1 MPGLIA
7 EKFGVIPAGTAAVLG
22 WAGWAPVGN
31 GRWNAAGAANC
42 RQDDRMNAAEQ
53 ARSLALAQAI
63 ASVAVL
69 FRGHFPDARA
79 NLTPWRDDPLTR
91 AFAEQESVDLS
102 FHLPGWSPRSQCR
115 SFLVQL
121 QLDGAPGP
129 AADARPRLLGVVI
142 RGLTYESERWRLATM
157 GDWQPSGSHP
167 PQAEVAQK
175 LQQFCRELFDL
186 FGAAERGDQ
195 PLAA

>member
-1 MPGLIA
+1 
-7 EKFGVIPAGTAAVLG
+7 
-22 WAGWAPVGN
+22 
-31 GRWNAAGAANC
+31 
-42 RQDDRMNAAEQ
+42 MNAADQ

-63 ASVAVL
+63 ASAAAL

-91 AFAEQESVDLS
+91 AFAEQESLDLS

-121 QLDGAPGP
+121 RLQQSPGLVAGP
-129 AADARPRLLGVVI
+129 GWAGGSGSLTGPSHSERPRLLGVTV
-142 RGLTYESERWRLATM
+142 RGLTYESERWRLATV
-157 GDWQPSGSHP
+157 GDWQPSGSHL

-186 FGAAERGDQ
+186 FADPAAAGRSE
-195 PLAA
+195 AA